1 MKSPTLE
8 CASMLPT
15 RPLRLA
21 AATIV
26 GALLLSAGAQLAT
39 TRTVYFSVLDGNGVP
54 VGDLT
59 AADFTVKEGGKD
71 QKIDEVKAATA
82 PMDIALII
90 DDGGT
95 GAFQGA
101 TAEFLNKTLGR
112 AQISVRL
119 INTQSMKI
127 QDYTADVAALRAA
140 IGQIGQRSR
149 VRPDGDQLLEAVNE
163 SAKELQKRKSA
174 RPVIVAFT
182 VFGEQ
187 GSAVDPQNVL
197 NTLRDTGAAL
207 NVMYVTGANTGQ
219 MIGDGTKQS
228 GGRVE
233 QVHAGAGI
241 QPAAAK
247 LADILLHQYVVTYS
261 LPDGTKPSD
270 RFALST
276 SRKGVTLL
284 APTRIPDK

>member
-1 MKSPTLE
+1 
-8 CASMLPT
+8 ML
-15 RPLRLA
+15 RQSLSRLA
-21 AATIV
+21 VACVIGV
-26 GALLLSAGAQLAT
+26 LALAPVSARLAT
-39 TRTVYFSVLDGNGVP
+39 TRTVYFSALDANGVAIA
-54 VGDLT
+54 DLT
-59 AADFTVKEGGKD
+59 AADLTLKEGGKD
-71 QKIDEVKAATA
+71 QKIDAVTAATA

-95 GAFQGA
+95 GAFQA
-101 TAEFLNKTLGR
+101 AAAEFLNKTLGR
-112 AQISVRL
+112 AQVAVRL

-163 SAKELQKRKSA
+163 SAKELQKRKA
-174 RPVIVAFT
+174 VRPLIVAFT

-187 GSAVDPQNVL
+187 GNAVDPQNVL
-197 NTLRDTGAAL
+197 NTLRDTGASL
-207 NVMYVTGANTGQ
+207 SVMYMTGANTGQ

-247 LADILLHQYVVTYS
+247 LADILLHQYVVTYT

-284 APTRIPDK
+284 APTRIPDR